1 MQSAARRES
10 SSAAHPCMPPHQP
23 ATSLHMPLM
32 FEPNARLQGTHAQAR
47 AARLQGTH
55 AQARAARL
63 QGTRTQPSAARD
75 SRSGKSSTPARD
87 SHSGK
92 CCALPYSLVLQGTCT
107 QASAALCRTAKCC
120 KGLTLSQKQHA
131 CKELALRQVLHF
143 AVQPSAA
150 SDTHTAKS
158 STPARDSH
166 SGKSRL
172 QVHPKLSKQDT
183 HSLPCATRAHALCCT
198 ALQEYEYMHP
208 DANTPGAAGVCGV
221 GSVAHL
227 AELQPKQR
235 CASAC
240 TSSHTHTGGMS
251 ALNVQCT
258 KMGVLSAARPLGCL
272 SRGITGEPGV
282 QLPTATL
289 IAGAQQ
295 VHGTRSTYQ

>member
-1 MQSAARRES
+1 VLHIHACHLTSR
-10 SSAAHPCMPPHQP
+10 PPAFTCLSCLSP
-23 ATSLHMPLM
+23 
-32 FEPNARLQGTHAQAR
+32 THACKGLTLRQEQHACKGLTLWQEQHAR
-47 AARLQGTH
+47 KGLALSQVLQGTH

-63 QGTRTQPSAARD
+63 QGTRTQ
-75 SRSGKSSTPARD
+75 
-87 SHSGK
+87 
-92 CCALPYSLVLQGTCT
+92 
-107 QASAALCRTAKCC
+107 ASAALCRTALCC
-120 KGLTLSQKQHA
+120 KG
-131 CKELALRQVLHF
+131 LALRQVLHF

-183 HSLPCATRAHALCCT
+183 HSLPCATRAHTLCCT
-198 ALQEYEYMHP
+198 TLQEYEYMHP

-289 IAGAQQ
+289 TAGGQQ